1 MDWRRRGLAN
11 VSVRA
16 CSGVLPLE
24 EEHTAV
30 GDRRDNCQRSVA
42 V

>member
-1 MDWRRRGLAN
+1 MGWRRRGLAN
-11 VSVRA
+11 VSVR
-16 CSGVLPLE
+16 VLPLE

-30 GDRRDNCQRSVA
+30 GDRKDNCQRSVA